1 MPQECFRL
9 QAAIDALVESSQGD
23 IRMMLGQLQ
32 MHRLRSSSLSYD
44 QVKAGAQKDMDKSP
58 FDCAR
63 KLLSI
68 ESSALSMS
76 DRLDCV
82 FQDMDLVPLLVQ
94 V

>member
-1 MPQECFRL
+1 
-9 QAAIDALVESSQGD
+9 
-23 IRMMLGQLQ
+23 MMLGQLQ
-32 MHRLRSSSLSYD
+32 MHRLRASSMSYD

-68 ESSALSMS
+68 ESSGLSMG